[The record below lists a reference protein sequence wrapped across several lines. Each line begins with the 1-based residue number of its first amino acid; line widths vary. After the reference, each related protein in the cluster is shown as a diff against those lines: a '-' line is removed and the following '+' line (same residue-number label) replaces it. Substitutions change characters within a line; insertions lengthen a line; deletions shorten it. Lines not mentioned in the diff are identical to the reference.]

1 MQKKSSPL
9 SPTYTEAPSLFPFE
23 LPDFLPAYSDVLG
36 VWCGCDLVSPGLTW
50 VSYLVSAYSK
60 NNPMM

>member
-1 MQKKSSPL
+1 MQCKKSPPPFPPHTLRRPAFFPL
-9 SPTYTEAPSLFPFE
+9 SFQTFSQHTQSA
-23 LPDFLPAYSDVLG
+23 
-36 VWCGCDLVSPGLTW
+36 GCDLVSPGLTW